1 MEVEAATTLAANSS
15 DATMLI
21 ALAAVLLV
29 LTLSVAKMNNNG
41 GKLPPSPRALP
52 LIGHLHLI
60 SPPPHQAFHRL
71 VARHGPLVYLRM
83 GPSNHGVVVG
93 SADAARDLLKLES
106 CLPQRTHS
114 AVTRLLAYGSAGF
127 AFAPYGAQWR
137 FMKRLCMSELLG
149 PRTLD
154 LLRPV
159 RDGEL
164 AAVLREA
171 AAAAA
176 TAERGVDLSR
186 LLIAMANNAV
196 MRMTASAL
204 PDHLTET
211 ARHCAKEVT
220 ELVGSFNIA
229 DYIAFLRP
237 FDLQGLDRRAHAVH
251 AKFDALLEV
260 LIRKK
265 EEARRS
271 PTPAEAEAGA
281 EKAKDLLDILM
292 DAAEDENAEVKLNR
306 ENIKAFVLDIF
317 TAGSDTTAT
326 TVEWMLAEL
335 INHPPC
341 LAKLRAELDAVIG
354 RSRLVGEQD
363 VERLPY
369 LQAVLKETLRLH
381 PPAVF
386 AVRETIDTVH
396 VRGYVIPPGTTVF
409 FSIYS
414 VGRDPA
420 VWERPLEFD
429 PERFMP
435 GGASEG
441 VEVNA
446 QSMQFMPFG
455 GGRRACPGLGYAV
468 QVVPAFL
475 AALVQ
480 CFDWAVPVEQGQGQD
495 AKAVPPLLN
504 MDEKKG
510 LVSARLQPLVLVPTP
525 RIHPIPMP
533 SSLIK

>member
-1 MEVEAATTLAANSS
+1 MEVEPASILAGNGS
-15 DATMLI
+15 DAAMLI
-21 ALAAVLLV
+21 AVAAVLLV
-29 LTLSVAKMNNNG
+29 LTLSVVNGKNG
-41 GKLPPSPRALP
+41 GKLPPSPPALP

-71 VARHGPLVYLRM
+71 VARYGPLVHLRL

-93 SADAARDLLKLES
+93 SAKAARDLLKLEAG
-106 CLPQRTHS
+106 LPQRTHS

-154 LLRPV
+154 LLCPV

-164 AAVLREA
+164 AALLREA

-176 TAERGVDLSR
+176 VRGGGAVNLSS
-186 LLIAMANNAV
+186 LLIAMANNAI

-229 DYIAFLRP
+229 DYIAVFRP

-271 PTPAEAEAGA
+271 ATPAAGEAGD

-292 DAAEDENAEVKLNR
+292 DAAEDENAEVKLTR

-341 LAKLRAELDAVIG
+341 PAKLRTELDAVIG
-354 RSRLVGEQD
+354 QSRLVGEQD
-363 VERLPY
+363 VEHLPY

-396 VRGYVIPPGTTVF
+396 VRDYVIPPGTTVF

-435 GGASEG
+435 GGASES

-446 QSMQFMPFG
+446 QSMHLMPFG

-468 QVVPAFL
+468 QLVPAFL
-475 AALVQ
+475 ASLVQ
-480 CFDWAVPVEQGQGQD
+480 CFDWSVPVEQGQDQ
-495 AKAVPPLLN
+495 
-504 MDEKKG
+504 
-510 LVSARLQPLVLVPTP
+510 RRT
-525 RIHPIPMP
+525 
-533 SSLIK
+533 

>member
-1 MEVEAATTLAANSS
+1 
-15 DATMLI
+15 
-21 ALAAVLLV
+21 
-29 LTLSVAKMNNNG
+29 
-41 GKLPPSPRALP
+41 
-52 LIGHLHLI
+52 
-60 SPPPHQAFHRL
+60 
-71 VARHGPLVYLRM
+71 
-83 GPSNHGVVVG
+83 
-93 SADAARDLLKLES
+93 
-106 CLPQRTHS
+106 
-114 AVTRLLAYGSAGF
+114 
-127 AFAPYGAQWR
+127 
-137 FMKRLCMSELLG
+137 MKRLCMSELLG
-149 PRTLD
+149 PHTLD

-164 AAVLREA
+164 AALLWA
-171 AAAAA
+171 AETAAIGAGDDG
-176 TAERGVDLSR
+176 TVNLSR
-186 LLIAMANNAV
+186 ELIAMANNAI

-220 ELVGSFNIA
+220 ELVGSFNVA
-229 DYIAFLRP
+229 DYISIFRP
-237 FDLQGLDRRAHAVH
+237 FDLPGLGPRVHDVH

-260 LIRKK
+260 LIKKK
-265 EEARRS
+265 EDARRS
-271 PTPAEAEAGA
+271 PKTGDQAVNG
-281 EKAKDLLDILM
+281 KAKDLLDILM
-292 DAAEDENAEVKLNR
+292 DAAEDEKAEVRFNR
-306 ENIKAFVLDIF
+306 DNIKAFVLDIF

-335 INHPPC
+335 INHPSC

-354 RSRLVGEQD
+354 TSRLVGEED
-363 VERLPY
+363 VAWLPY

-386 AVRETIDTVH
+386 AVRETIETVH
-396 VRGYVIPPGTTVF
+396 VSGYTIPPKTTMF

-420 VWERPLEFD
+420 HWDWERPLEFD

-441 VEVNA
+441 VEV
-446 QSMQFMPFG
+446 MPFG
-455 GGRRACPGLGYAV
+455 GGRRACPGMGYAV

-480 CFDWAVPVEQGQGQD
+480 CFDWAVPPGQED
-495 AKAVPPLLN
+495 ATGKLKMEV
-504 MDEKKG
+504 KQG
-510 LVSARLQPLVLVPTP
+510 LVSARLHQLVLIPTP

-533 SSLIK
+533 SSLK

>member
-1 MEVEAATTLAANSS
+1 MEVEAASTLATDSS

-21 ALAAVLLV
+21 ALAAILLV
-29 LTLSVAKMNNNG
+29 LTFFVTGRKNNG

-71 VARHGPLVYLRM
+71 VGRHGPLVHLRL

-93 SADAARDLLKLES
+93 SADAARDLLKIES

-127 AFAPYGAQWR
+127 AFAPYGAQWP

-171 AAAAA
+171 AAAA
-176 TAERGVDLSR
+176 TVERGVDLSR

-211 ARHCAKEVT
+211 ARQCAKEVT
-220 ELVGSFNIA
+220 EL
-229 DYIAFLRP
+229 
-237 FDLQGLDRRAHAVH
+237 
-251 AKFDALLEV
+251 
-260 LIRKK
+260 K

-271 PTPAEAEAGA
+271 PAPAEAEAGA

-341 LAKLRAELDAVIG
+341 LEKLRAELDAVIG

-396 VRGYVIPPGTTVF
+396 VRGYVIPPKTTVF

-446 QSMQFMPFG
+446 QSMQLMPFG

-480 CFDWAVPVEQGQGQD
+480 CFDWAVPVDGKE
-495 AKAVPPLLN
+495 PPLLN

>member
-1 MEVEAATTLAANSS
+1 MAIEAGSSILAALSN
-15 DATMLI
+15 DAVMFVTLG
-21 ALAAVLLV
+21 LV
-29 LTLSVAKMNNNG
+29 LVVTVSAVVRRRG
-41 GKLPPSPRALP
+41 GKLPPSPPALP
-52 LIGHLHLI
+52 LIGHLHLL

-71 VARHGPLVYLRM
+71 VTRYGPLVHLRL
-83 GPSNHGVVVG
+83 GPSNQGVVVG
-93 SADAARDLLKLES
+93 SAEAARDLLKLEAS
-106 CLPQRTHS
+106 IPQRTHS
-114 AVTRLLAYGSAGF
+114 SVTRLLAYDSAGF

-164 AAVLREA
+164 AALLREA
-171 AAAAA
+171 ADAAG
-176 TAERGVDLSR
+176 RGGTVDLSR
-186 LLIAMANNAV
+186 CLIAMANNAI
-196 MRMTASAL
+196 MRMTASSL

-220 ELVGSFNIA
+220 ELVGSFNVA
-229 DYIAFLRP
+229 DYIALLRP
-237 FDLQGLDRRAHAVH
+237 FDLQGLGRRSHEVH
-251 AKFDALLEV
+251 AKFDALLEI
-260 LIRKK
+260 LIGKK

-271 PTPAEAEAGA
+271 PSAPRKE
-281 EKAKDLLDILM
+281 AKDLLDILM
-292 DAAEDENAEVKLNR
+292 DAAEDEKAEVKLNR

-335 INHPPC
+335 INHPAC
-341 LAKLRAELDAVIG
+341 LKKLRAELDAMIG
-354 RSRLVGEQD
+354 RSRLVGEED
-363 VERLPY
+363 VARLPY

-386 AVRETIDTVH
+386 AVRETIETVH
-396 VRGYVIPPGTTVF
+396 VRGYTIPPNTTMF

-420 VWERPLEFD
+420 YWENPLEFD

-435 GGASEG
+435 GGANEG
-441 VEVNA
+441 VEVNV
-446 QSMQFMPFG
+446 QNMQLMPFG
-455 GGRRACPGLGYAV
+455 GGRRACPGMGYAV

-480 CFDWAVPVEQGQGQD
+480 CFDWEVPLQKGQEAAGG
-495 AKAVPPLLN
+495 KAPQLN
-504 MDEKKG
+504 MDEKQG
-510 LVSARLQPLVLVPTP
+510 LVSARRQPLVLIPTP

-533 SSLIK
+533 SSLN